1 MTVDAHVQAQAPEAP
16 AAGGGLR
23 VDWAPV
29 PKVNLL
35 PPEILDGRR
44 FRGVQ
49 KMLAG
54 AVLVTVTA
62 AGLAFAW
69 SLHGVQVA
77 QADLDLTRA
86 RTAQLRTEEAKY
98 ADVPRVLS
106 RVEQAKT
113 ARTAALGS
121 DVLWYRFFD
130 DLAAA
135 TPDTVSLTNVSVA
148 MDTAGAATTATDPL
162 TPSGLGAVTFT
173 GGGDRFPDVS
183 TWLESVGS
191 VDGLDGSTLQSATR
205 SAGGGTAD
213 DGPVTF
219 SSKIV
224 IDDSALSHRFDGKA
238 S

>member
-1 MTVDAHVQAQAPEAP
+1 MTVETQTQQADTTAAP
-16 AAGGGLR
+16 AGGGIR

-35 PPEILDGRR
+35 PREILDARAFRR
-44 FRGVQ
+44 VQ
-49 KMLAG
+49 KLLAG
-54 AVLVTVTA
+54 AVVGTVA
-62 AGLAFAW
+62 VAGLAFAW

-77 QADLDLTRA
+77 QADLDETRA
-86 RTAQLRTEEAKY
+86 RTTQLRTEEAKY
-98 ADVPRVLS
+98 ADVPRVLA

-183 TWLESVGS
+183 TWLESVAG

-205 SAGGGTAD
+205 SAGGTAE

-224 IDDSALSHRFDGKA
+224 IDAGALSHRFDGKA

>member
-1 MTVDAHVQAQAPEAP
+1 MTVDAQQQPVEALAP
-16 AAGGGLR
+16 AGGGVR

-35 PPEILDGRR
+35 PREVLDARAFRR
-44 FRGVQ
+44 VQ
-49 KMLAG
+49 KLLAG
-54 AVLVTVTA
+54 AVVGTVA
-62 AGLAFAW
+62 VAGLAFAW

-77 QADLDLTRA
+77 QADLDVSRA
-86 RTAQLRTEEAKY
+86 RTAQLHTEEAKY

-106 RVEQAKT
+106 RVEQAKA

-135 TPDTVSLTNVSVA
+135 TPDTVSLTNVTVA
-148 MDTAGAATTATDPL
+148 MDTSGAPTTATDPL

-224 IDDSALSHRFDGKA
+224 IDSSALSHRFDGKA